1 MDHKIDY
8 FIWYFQVDLV
18 CHGDTPIM
26 DDVDGA
32 DPYAV
37 SLGYF
42 KRERASL

>member
-1 MDHKIDY
+1 
-8 FIWYFQVDLV
+8 
-18 CHGDTPIM
+18 M

-42 KRERASL
+42 KRERASVSGDRHLMHR